1 MSKAQAL
8 LVIFVVAA
16 VTLATRALPFA
27 LFAGKKQP
35 PPDFIRYLG
44 SNLPYAVMAVLVVY
58 CLKGVQFDSWAGFL
72 PELIAVVVVAA
83 LHVWKRNNLLSIGV
97 GTALYMVLVQFVF
110 VK

>member
-1 MSKAQAL
+1 MSKVL
-8 LVIFVVAA
+8 IVIFVVAA

-35 PPDFIRYLG
+35 PAFIRYLG
-44 SNLPYAVMAVLVVY
+44 SILPYAVMAVLVVY
-58 CLKGVQFDSWAGFL
+58 CLKGVQFNSWAGFL